1 MQGGNWA
8 LPKFNNGLTSM
19 LYQVWRVALH
29 LVFSCDTQW
38 VPTGYHGG
46 KKKNEMPAGVKLSI
60 FRSPMRFYTLHGAV
74 GSMLPQCYFRGYSYN
89 VPLQKYRQLRRN
101 LSGDACHHSR
111 ITKFIKERRV
121 VRSVQVRAFGP
132 SNTGY
137 SQLTTIM
144 PSMDGFIGPV
154 KTS

>member
-1 MQGGNWA
+1 
-8 LPKFNNGLTSM
+8 M
-19 LYQVWRVALH
+19 L
-29 LVFSCDTQW
+29 
-38 VPTGYHGG
+38 
-46 KKKNEMPAGVKLSI
+46 
-60 FRSPMRFYTLHGAV
+60 
-74 GSMLPQCYFRGYSYN
+74 FRGYSYN